1 MGPPR
6 HRVADQHPE
15 LVISKQAIIEKL
27 EGRAGPQARKLFEKF
42 VRDLSV
48 CGYVSFFEIGFHLFF
63 VRITLLFQPVKD

>member
-1 MGPPR
+1 M
-6 HRVADQHPE
+6 ADQHPE

-48 CGYVSFFEIGFHLFF
+48 CGYVSFFVSISFLYASPYYSS
-63 VRITLLFQPVKD
+63 R